1 MERVYPP
8 PYIQGPQQ
16 DRSDDRQGAP
26 ESGAAYRFDARVSA
40 EANGHKGLLLRQTLT
55 VGLHSRA
62 DHSVSGPM
70 SPENCN
76 KGFCHDQ
83 HLEVRPLWLCPQ
95 RRRSAIILP
104 GLRRRQ
110 KSFFAFGNQKSGCR
124 KTDDQCMAMQ
134 HLRPYRRGTCRTG
147 ILPGMR
153 CSGSTFPSI
162 RKG

>member
-1 MERVYPP
+1 MP
-8 PYIQGPQQ
+8 G
-16 DRSDDRQGAP
+16 SAP
-26 ESGAAYRFDARVSA
+26 KPTAKS
-40 EANGHKGLLLRQTLT
+40 LLLRQTLT

-62 DHSVSGPM
+62 YHSVSGPM
-70 SPENCN
+70 SLGNCN

-110 KSFFAFGNQKSGCR
+110 KSFFAFGNQKSACR

-134 HLRPYRRGTCRTG
+134 HLRPYRKGTCSTRV
-147 ILPGMR
+147 LPGMR

-162 RKG
+162 RKGGDPDHKGKYQQTGHPGCRDCRDDCRRGGSSTIR